1 MDDWLLYCGI
11 GAGEKG
17 VEKEDGW
24 EIGGVIAEYAI
35 YCRSVEFIEASDAH
49 ERRLVLNIVFKS
61 DRGSQVGSAC

>member
-1 MDDWLLYCGI
+1 MDDWLLYCGT

-17 VEKEDGW
+17 VEKEDVG

-49 ERRLVLNIVFKS
+49 GEE
-61 DRGSQVGSAC
+61 ACSKHRF